1 MVSNRVQKESVCTVY
16 ERFIIVDSNLI
27 IANNPYLLPTA
38 PPPVRQAVTTYL
50 NTIRNRGRCKALF
63 RLDYESSEDWELDS
77 SADLLLIE
85 YYLYS
90 TDIPHSIANLTS
102 GRSYVSNELRSA
114 ALLRISEDRL
124 LPLGLWLWDFKYD
137 TLLLIEE

>member
-1 MVSNRVQKESVCTVY
+1 MDSNR
-16 ERFIIVDSNLI
+16 I
-27 IANNPYLLPTA
+27 IADNPYLLPTA

-50 NTIRNRGRCKALF
+50 NIIRGRGRCKALF
-63 RLDYESSEDWELDS
+63 RLDYESSEDWDFNS
-77 SADLLLIE
+77 SGDLLLIE

-90 TDIPHSIANLTS
+90 TNLPHSITHLTS
-102 GRSYVSNELRSA
+102 GRPDVSNQLRSV

>member
-1 MVSNRVQKESVCTVY
+1 M
-16 ERFIIVDSNLI
+16 DSNLI

-50 NTIRNRGRCKALF
+50 NTIRNRDHCKALF
-63 RLDYESSEDWELDS
+63 RLDYGSSEDWDFNS
-77 SADLLLIE
+77 SDDLLLIE

-90 TDIPHSIANLTS
+90 TDFPHSLAHLTP
-102 GRSYVSNELRSA
+102 GRRDVSSDLRSA

-124 LPLGLWLWDFKYD
+124 LPLGLWLWDFKDD
-137 TLLLIEE
+137 TLRLIEE